1 MFGGVAS
8 TVHLRKQL
16 HDMNPRCF
24 RVSVI
29 TVPGQEHHHS
39 CNALYVLQL
48 IVTTSKH
55 FSVSQLERTSLS
67 V

>member
-29 TVPGQEHHHS
+29 TVPGQEYHLHAMLCMS
-39 CNALYVLQL
+39 C
-48 IVTTSKH
+48 S
-55 FSVSQLERTSLS
+55 
-67 V
+67 